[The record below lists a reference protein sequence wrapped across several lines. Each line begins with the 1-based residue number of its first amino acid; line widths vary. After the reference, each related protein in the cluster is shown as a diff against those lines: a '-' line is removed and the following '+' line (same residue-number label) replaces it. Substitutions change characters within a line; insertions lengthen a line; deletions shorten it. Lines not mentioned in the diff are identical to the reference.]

1 MMTGVKI
8 IERLTA
14 MCVQEEERLESY
26 NKNVKPQGKPKWD
39 GSSSSGA

>member
-1 MMTGVKI
+1 MIGVRI

-14 MCVQEEERLESY
+14 MCVQKDERLKSY

-39 GSSSSGA
+39 GSSSSSA